1 MLKSDMTDHEFS
13 AWMREQ
19 KYTHTEALALAPGH
33 TIYRDNTP
41 LATIIYQKCT
51 RNIYLHV

>member
-33 TIYRDNTP
+33 TIYRDKTP
-41 LATIIYQKCT
+41 LATISYQKCT

>member
-19 KYTHTEALALAPGH
+19 KYTHTEALAPGH